1 MATFGPGALRS
12 HDVRL
17 DLDIAAGTSIAT
29 LSLDGTC
36 IRVSAASECS
46 IARRTTSND
55 LLDWGLIDC
64 GRSEHRCSQLKRIF
78 AAVFC
83 GLLVI
88 SGLQIGVKTPALLS
102 PDEHAHMVRAYTL
115 ITSEW
120 EMHTPTG
127 RSTAAWIDPALA
139 EFINVHRKRNRVAV
153 GRSPGPPP
161 TATELVKAA
170 NNRLSA
176 SAQPIALSAPGAA
189 VYPPIAYLPQAI
201 ALGSAR
207 ALHLPMGSTY
217 RLARVV
223 TLVASAAVLYTA
235 FQLVIPSPLELA
247 LLTLPMSLFQLS
259 STALDG
265 FSTSMAVLAMSLYQ
279 ALSKAKPRH
288 RPIFHACM
296 VFCILVVVPARLHLW
311 PLLILPLISALKMK
325 QSWAWFTSLACLS
338 TVLIWVARV
347 SRSTVDLRRAQ
358 LSTDTL
364 QTAIHFLSH
373 PTEVIAL
380 LERTLTN
387 QELQGF
393 YVQSFIG
400 VLGWLH
406 LPLEPPAAYQLLTMM
421 LLVCTVLTVIWTRQ
435 QPWRML
441 LQQTRWVFIGMAMLS
456 ALSVF
461 LLLLVSWT
469 PNPAHAQLIEGV
481 QGRYFLVPAL
491 MVAMA
496 LAAPQG
502 QQRRLPSLMLSYG
515 SGSVML
521 MVCTA
526 LTLRV
531 L

>member
-1 MATFGPGALRS
+1 M
-12 HDVRL
+12 
-17 DLDIAAGTSIAT
+17 
-29 LSLDGTC
+29 
-36 IRVSAASECS
+36 
-46 IARRTTSND
+46 
-55 LLDWGLIDC
+55 
-64 GRSEHRCSQLKRIF
+64 
-78 AAVFC
+78 
-83 GLLVI
+83 I

-102 PDEHAHMVRAYTL
+102 PDEHAHLVRAYTL
-115 ITSEW
+115 ISGEW
-120 EMHTPTG
+120 EMHTPAG

-161 TATELVKAA
+161 TKAA
-170 NNRLSA
+170 LVDAANASLSA

-189 VYPPIAYLPQAI
+189 VYPPIAYIPQGL

-207 ALHLPMGSTY
+207 ALHLPMGLAY
-217 RLARVV
+217 GLARVV
-223 TLVASAAVLYTA
+223 TLVTSAAVLYAA
-235 FQLVIPSPLELA
+235 FQLVTPSPLQLA
-247 LLTLPMSLFQLS
+247 LLTLPMSLFQLAS
-259 STALDG
+259 AALDG
-265 FSTSMAVLAMSLYQ
+265 FSTSMAVLAISLYQ
-279 ALSKAKPRH
+279 ALSEAQPRH
-288 RPIFHACM
+288 RTSLHVCL
-296 VFCILVVVPARLHLW
+296 VLCILVVVPARLHLW
-311 PLLILPLISALKMK
+311 PLLILPFISSRKLK

-358 LSTDTL
+358 LSTDTF
-364 QTAIHFLSH
+364 QTAIHALSH
-373 PTEVIAL
+373 PSELIAL
-380 LERTLTN
+380 LVRTLTN
-387 QELQGF
+387 QELQSF
-393 YVQSFIG
+393 YVRSFIG

-406 LPLEPPAAYQLLTMM
+406 LPLEPPQAYKM
-421 LLVCTVLTVIWTRQ
+421 LALMLAVCTVLTVIWTRQ
-435 QPWRML
+435 QPWRRL
-441 LQQTRWVFIGMAMLS
+441 LKQTRWLLVGMAMLS

-469 PNPAHAQLIEGV
+469 PDPTRAQLIEGV

-502 QQRRLPSLMLSYG
+502 QQQRLSGLMLSYG